1 MYDGRTYESCR
12 PMPGYP
18 VTWWVIESREFLV
31 ILGIS
36 YIYVMLLPILLLSIG
51 GPLNKERDLY
61 VIADATVRRRR
72 ATQ

>member
-36 YIYVMLLPILLLSIG
+36 YIYVICYYYLPMLPLSVR
-51 GPLNKERDLY
+51 GPLNKERCY
-61 VIADATVRRRR
+61 VLSIIELDH
-72 ATQ
+72 Q